1 MHACG
6 NDEEYVLAAIQ
17 NHYEVLGFS
26 DHTPWNYKKEF
37 TSHTRMKVSQAQ
49 GYIDSIAALREKY
62 KDQIEIKIGFE
73 CEFFPEY
80 LEWLLDF
87 LIEKKID
94 YIKISQRLKEF
105 RKEKKLTQEDIVQK
119 INCQRSTFSKYE
131 NGINKITLDFLYQIC
146 KKYNISADY
155 LLGKI
160 DGPQELS

>member
-1 MHACG
+1 MHG
-6 NDEEYVLAAIQ
+6 ETHMNYGKILKEIRTYDLITQEEVAKKLGISKKTYGLYEIQ
-17 NHYEVLGFS
+17 IRTIPLKHLNVFCDYFNIS
-26 DHTPWNYKKEF
+26 FDYFFKSTSQRNYLKSK
-37 TSHTRMKVSQAQ
+37 
-49 GYIDSIAALREKY
+49 
-62 KDQIEIKIGFE
+62 
-73 CEFFPEY
+73 
-80 LEWLLDF
+80 
-87 LIEKKID
+87 KKID

-160 DGPQELS
+160 DSPKYLN